1 MKILSWSSAA
11 GHWLVLCK
19 KLGIGITGVFI
30 SVNLVIYLSEAD
42 TRHERMPSCEW
53 SSIENHEQVAYS
65 ARWCKLTKDTVVLRL
80 YELDENRLVVER
92 SFPHFDGPHFFWDA
106 EGIGYD
112 SQDGGDVISLPPTA
126 YERFRAR
133 LP

>member
-1 MKILSWSSAA
+1 MKVLAWSSAS
-11 GHWLVLCK
+11 GQWLLLCAK
-19 KLGIGITGVFI
+19 WGVGIIGVFI
-30 SVNLVIYLSEAD
+30 AINLIVYLSEAD
-42 TRHERMPSCEW
+42 TRHERMSSCEW
-53 SSIENHEQVAYS
+53 SSIKSNEPIAYS
-65 ARWCKLTKDTVVLRL
+65 ARWCKLTKDTVILRL

-112 SQDGGDVISLPPTA
+112 SQDGGDVVSLPPA
-126 YERFRAR
+126 VYERFRAR